1 MNHSKIFTEVDY
13 RSFRRYLA
21 GIDAPKIRDRG
32 YETVI
37 CDRHGEVQAIVHAA
51 AIDERGRCHPAAYH
65 VLASN
70 WLEAQSQAA

>member
-1 MNHSKIFTEVDY
+1 MNHSNVFTQVDY

-21 GIDAPKIRDRG
+21 GINTPKIRERG

-51 AIDERGRCHPAAYH
+51 AIDERGRCHPAGYY
-65 VLASN
+65 VLSSN
-70 WLEAQSQAA
+70 WQALQPQAA